1 MPLSVVVFGATGDLA
16 KKKLFPALYQLCLL
30 GHLPRGLKIVGYG
43 RKAVDLEA
51 FIAKQCAN
59 IKEDPR
65 LPKASFTER
74 IAFHAGGYDAADSYI
89 ALDATLQAFEAG
101 RGSNRLFFLSVPPTI
116 FGSVTEMI
124 SQHAVPM
131 HMHIIASC
139 CSPQHIV
146 LQPSAH
152 GLAALSTYGCSAR
165 RLASRG

>member
-1 MPLSVVVFGATGDLA
+1 MLPPYHPTTTPQAMPLSVVVFGATGDLA

-51 FIAKQCAN
+51 FVVKQCAN

-89 ALDATLQAFEAG
+89 ALDATLMDFEAG
-101 RGSNRLFFLSVPPTI
+101 RGANRLFFLSVPPTI

-124 SQHAVPM
+124 AQHAVPM
-131 HMHIIASC
+131 YMRLIA
-139 CSPQHIV
+139 
-146 LQPSAH
+146 
-152 GLAALSTYGCSAR
+152 
-165 RLASRG
+165 

>member
-1 MPLSVVVFGATGDLA
+1 MLPPYHPTTTPQAMPLSVVVFGATGDLA

-51 FIAKQCAN
+51 FVVKQCGN

-89 ALDATLQAFEAG
+89 ALDATLMDFEAG
-101 RGSNRLFFLSVPPTI
+101 RGANRLFFLSVPPTI

-131 HMHIIASC
+131 HMRLIA
-139 CSPQHIV
+139 
-146 LQPSAH
+146 
-152 GLAALSTYGCSAR
+152 
-165 RLASRG
+165 